1 LKDRAAGLRRTV
13 QARESSGPEGVR
25 DAIELLGADRIDHG
39 VGAIEDDAVVAL
51 LAERGIPLRV
61 CPTSNI
67 ALMVYSA
74 MEAHPLDRLRRRWG
88 AGFDQHR

>member
-1 LKDRAAGLRRTV
+1 M
-13 QARESSGPEGVR
+13 SGPEGVR
-25 DAIELLGADRIDHG
+25 DAIELLGADRSDHG
-39 VGAIEDDAVVAL
+39 VGAIEDDSVVAL

-67 ALMVYSA
+67 ALKVYSS